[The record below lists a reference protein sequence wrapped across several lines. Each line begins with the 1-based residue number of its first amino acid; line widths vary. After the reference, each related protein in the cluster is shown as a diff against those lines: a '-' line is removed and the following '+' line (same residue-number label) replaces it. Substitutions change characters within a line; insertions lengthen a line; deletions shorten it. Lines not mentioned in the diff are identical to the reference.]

1 MKKNI
6 TLIAMALSVSVLV
19 TGCANNTKF
28 ESFAQ
33 IEAGK
38 TYETPAMTSTNHI
51 TYDAGLA
58 RSGSAEAATDL
69 NALVTTTFDDSRLL
83 KSVTIKDKGNEV
95 VFSDILEWEGE
106 NGSGYVVIIAKPKD
120 FSFDYQTFGMWN
132 STFTGDGIENV
143 TYSVFS
149 TGVVTSFSDIP
160 KSGTHV
166 FSGIYGGEAGEYR
179 TVYNVLGTV
188 SLNADF
194 SRKVVAF
201 SLNGAELYNSNME
214 YVRSSDQFDL
224 AGSLYYYNENE
235 FSGSVFGYSNDL
247 RGTATGRFYG
257 PTANELGG
265 IVFAKE
271 MDADDISQVRTLNVA
286 FGAKR

>member
-6 TLIAMALSVSVLV
+6 ALIAAALSVLV
-19 TGCANNTKF
+19 TGCANKTKF

-38 TYETPAMTSTNHI
+38 TYKTPAMTSTI
-51 TYDAGLA
+51 DTTYDAGVPKSF
-58 RSGSAEAATDL
+58 SGEATTDL
-69 NALVTTTFDDSRLL
+69 NALVTAEYEDAQML
-83 KSVTIKDKGNEV
+83 KSATIKDKDSEV

-106 NGSGYVVIIAKPKD
+106 NGSGYVVTIANPKD
-120 FSFDYQTFGMWN
+120 FSFDYQTLGMWN
-132 STFTGDGIENV
+132 STFTGDRIENV
-143 TYSVFS
+143 TSSVFS
-149 TGVVTSFSDIP
+149 TGVITSFSDIP

-166 FSGIYGGEAGEYR
+166 FYGIYGGEAGENA
-179 TVYNVLGTV
+179 TFYNVIGLA

-235 FSGSVFGYSNDL
+235 FSGSVFGSFNDL
-247 RGTATGRFYG
+247 EGTATGRFYG

-271 MDADDISQVRTLNVA
+271 MSADDKYRIRTLNVA